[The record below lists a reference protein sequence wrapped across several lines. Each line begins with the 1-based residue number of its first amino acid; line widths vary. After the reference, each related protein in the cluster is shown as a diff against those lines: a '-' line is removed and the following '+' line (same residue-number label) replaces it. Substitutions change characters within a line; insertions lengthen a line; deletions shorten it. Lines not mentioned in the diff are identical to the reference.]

1 MLNLT
6 YPNGNASSTF
16 VFIVDTFEKDRTIA
30 DWSDVQGLTVNV
42 SGNANMTYNLTF
54 AGEYGGAWRPI
65 NDFEYWNFTYS
76 MPEGFIGTPNLCLEV
91 ELW

>member
-1 MLNLT
+1 
-6 YPNGNASSTF
+6 
-16 VFIVDTFEKDRTIA
+16 
-30 DWSDVQGLTVNV
+30 
-42 SGNANMTYNLTF
+42 MTYNLTF
-54 AGEYGGAWRPI
+54 AGQYGGAWRPI